1 MIFSDKFDDESRAIK
16 AYYACLCDKFNLPLG
31 KDIKNDAEIDLF
43 ETVNT
48 SPETTIRY
56 IGQYKENI
64 KLIKVS
70 HQIKIKQSGV
80 IYLTKE
86 NFRKIEFDDFIRT
99 AEFHCYC
106 LDNGIFLL
114 QTPNK
119 IKNDFLKKIRGHFKE
134 YLSLTEK
141 KVDFHK
147 LPSDFDELLR
157 VYFNKIQTDISHAA
171 IGGMIDPKSNKIFEQ
186 FSQSGEIS
194 AIALLYPFKNAEHK
208 IMITNKSGVVLLEK
222 YENVGAE
229 LEVISDVVEKLLSN
243 MWK

>member
-16 AYYACLCDKFNLPLG
+16 AYYVCVCDKFNLPLDE
-31 KDIKNDAEIDLF
+31 DIKNVAEIDMF
-43 ETVNT
+43 EAVNT
-48 SPETTIRY
+48 SPETTIRF
-56 IGQYKENI
+56 IGCYRENI
-64 KLIKVS
+64 KLIKVL

-99 AEFHCYC
+99 VGFHCYYI
-106 LDNGIFLL
+106 DKGIFLL

-119 IKNDFLKKIRGHFKE
+119 IKNDFLKKIKSHFKE

-147 LPSDFDELLR
+147 LPSNFDELLR

-171 IGGMIDPKSNKIFEQ
+171 IGGVIDPKSNKIFEQ

-194 AIALLYPFKNAEHK
+194 AVALLYPFKNIEHK
-208 IMITNKSGVVLLEK
+208 IMITNKSGIVLLEK
-222 YENVGAE
+222 YESVEAE

-243 MWK
+243 MW